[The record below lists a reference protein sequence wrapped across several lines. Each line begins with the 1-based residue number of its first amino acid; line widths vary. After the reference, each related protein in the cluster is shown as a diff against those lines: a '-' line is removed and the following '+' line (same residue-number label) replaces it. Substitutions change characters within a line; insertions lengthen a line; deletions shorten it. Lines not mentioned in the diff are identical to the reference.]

1 MIGTRKLAML
11 FLVAAALSPVPAG
24 RALASG
30 GGGGGG
36 AAGLHL
42 LAMDP
47 IAVPIIDADRVSGT
61 LNFKLVV
68 EAADAEAAQRLTAK
82 LPALRM
88 AAIAGGLEFARLD
101 ASALRAVNVADLDK
115 ALTGAIKDVE
125 PGVARVL
132 IVEVGASQS

>member
-1 MIGTRKLAML
+1 ML

-68 EAADAEAAQRLTAK
+68 EATDAAAAQRMTEN

-88 AAIAGGLEFARLD
+88 AAIASGVEFARLD

-115 ALTGAIKDVE
+115 ALTDAIHAVE

-132 IVEVGASQS
+132 IVEVGASQG